1 MEEAGQLMNELAPP
15 DSRVQDMS
23 SPCVQDPSESRR
35 PSDATAE
42 RVALVVDDDAFFRVA
57 LSTILTDRL
66 GCSEVIEAGS
76 FDEAV
81 ERLAERP
88 DISIALFDL
97 AMPGISSP
105 ANLKLVRAASPQT
118 LVVMVSA
125 SNAHQDILH
134 TLEAGAHG
142 YVPKSLGVEGVTAAL
157 QSVLEGTIYVPLLL
171 SEVVLREGR
180 PDPAPNTKRSPA
192 SINALTARQR
202 DVLKRVMSG
211 MSNKEI
217 ARDLKLGQGTV
228 KIHLAGLY
236 RTLGVKSRVAAA
248 AVGLRMFHERE
259 QNA

>member
-1 MEEAGQLMNELAPP
+1 MCETRRAPG
-15 DSRVQDMS
+15 
-23 SPCVQDPSESRR
+23 
-35 PSDATAE
+35 ATAG
-42 RVALVVDDDAFFRVA
+42 RVALVVDDDPFFRVA

-81 ERLAERP
+81 DRLAERF
-88 DISIALFDL
+88 DIAIALFDL

-105 ANLKLVRAASPQT
+105 VKLKVVRSASPQT

-125 SNAHQDILH
+125 SSAHQDILG

-142 YVPKSLGVEGVTAAL
+142 YVPKSLGVAGLTAAL
-157 QSVLEGTIYVPLLL
+157 QSVLRGTIYVPPFL
-171 SEVVLREGR
+171 SEAVIREGR
-180 PDPAPNTKRSPA
+180 PDPAANTKAVPA
-192 SINALTARQR
+192 STSINALTSRQR
-202 DVLKRVMSG
+202 DVLKRVMIG

-228 KIHLAGLY
+228 KIHLAALY
-236 RTLGVKSRVAAA
+236 RALGVKSRVAAA
-248 AVGLRMFHERE
+248 AVGLRMFQERE